1 MNLEPKE
8 NNNSERNRMHHL
20 AETNIEDI
28 VAEIPTSEQTT
39 KTDATAAI
47 VQMYNYTA
55 EKPIETRPSSCRYSA
70 TGCVSR
76 TGNDYD
82 ELRKDEYVEYV
93 VDDKY
98 TEPVENRG

>member
-1 MNLEPKE
+1 MNLKPKE
-8 NNNSERNRMHHL
+8 NNNSQRNRLDHL
-20 AETNIEDI
+20 AQTNFDDI
-28 VAEIPTSEQTT
+28 VAEIPTSEQPTII
-39 KTDATAAI
+39 DETAVVGQTLHSSSEKAI
-47 VQMYNYTA
+47 G
-55 EKPIETRPSSCRYSA
+55 TRPSSSKYSVTEYA
-70 TGCVSR
+70 SR